1 MLSYI
6 LPPRSPLL
14 ISPLPPP
21 PTVTP
26 AFYLQHSTQPR
37 PVPVGRHGM
46 HEPPAGAG
54 QAEPRGHG
62 SPESPSRARGG
73 GGRGQEDDREMR
85 TGAGLGGGGTTA
97 PSCMRTAR
105 GTAFN
110 CPRSA
115 SSTKGRGAPGSPPG
129 PVSAQERSL
138 CSARDTATHNSCVRN
153 SPSSSGTAEGRPPPP
168 SARRTVRRPPAA
180 ATQHRHRTAASGAR
194 PQRIRDG

>member
-1 MLSYI
+1 MLLYTLLCCSELSRSPTPYAAPALPLRSPHHRSPPGHPHKMLSYV

-37 PVPVGRHGM
+37 PVPDARRGV

-54 QAEPRGHG
+54 QAEPRGRG
-62 SPESPSRARGG
+62 SPESPSRALWGG
-73 GGRGQEDDREMR
+73 GEDREMR
-85 TGAGLGGGGTTA
+85 TGVGLGGGGTTA

-115 SSTKGRGAPGSPPG
+115 SSTKGSGAPGSLRP
-129 PVSAQERSL
+129 
-138 CSARDTATHNSCVRN
+138 H
-153 SPSSSGTAEGRPPPP
+153 SGTLALLC
-168 SARRTVRRPPAA
+168 T
-180 ATQHRHRTAASGAR
+180 
-194 PQRIRDG
+194 